1 VRRREVIA
9 VLSGAAVAWPL
20 AVRAQQ
26 KALPV
31 IGFLSSTSLSATA
44 SFVAAFQRGLSK
56 AGYVEGQNVAIEYRW
71 AEGHYD
77 RLPALAGDLI
87 GRKVEVIAGIG
98 PGALAAKSATT
109 TIPIVFVGG
118 GDIIDIGLVHNLARP
133 GGNLTGISIM
143 ATELDPKRL
152 DVLSELVPQGRVIAL
167 LVNSTRANAEPTIR
181 NMQEAARAR
190 GVQLQVLKAS
200 TESEIDAVFA
210 TLVQGHP
217 DALLVSADPF
227 FNSRRDQLVALAS
240 RHAVPAI
247 YQWREFASAG
257 GLVSYGSSLT
267 DTYRQAGA
275 YVGRILA
282 GANAGDLPIQ
292 QPAKF
297 ELVINLKTAKAL
309 GLTVPQ
315 SLLARADEVIE

>member
-1 VRRREVIA
+1 MA
-9 VLSGAAVAWPL
+9 LLAGGGAGWPH

-26 KALPV
+26 KAMPV
-31 IGFLSSTSLSATA
+31 IGFLSSTSLGATA

-56 AGYVEGQNVAIEYRW
+56 VGYVEGQNVAIEYRW
-71 AEGHYD
+71 ADGHYD
-77 RLPALAGDLI
+77 RLPALADDLI
-87 GRKVEVIAGIG
+87 GRKVEVIAAIG
-98 PGALAAKSATT
+98 PGALAAESATT

-118 GDIIDIGLVHNLARP
+118 GDILDIGLVHNLARP

-152 DVLSELVPQGRVIAL
+152 DVLSELVPRAKVIAL

-181 NMQEAARAR
+181 NVLEAARAR
-190 GVQLQVLKAS
+190 GVRIQVLKAS
-200 TESEIDAVFA
+200 TESEIDSAFA
-210 TLVQGHP
+210 TLVQDRP

-227 FNSRRDQLVALAS
+227 FNSRRDQIVALAS
-240 RHAVPAI
+240 RHAIPAI
-247 YQWREFASAG
+247 YQWREFTLAG
-257 GLVSYGSSLT
+257 GLASYGSSLT

-282 GANAGDLPIQ
+282 GAKAGDLPIH

-297 ELVINLKTAKAL
+297 ELVINVKTAKAL

-315 SLLARADEVIE
+315 ALLARADEVIE

>member
-1 VRRREVIA
+1 M
-9 VLSGAAVAWPL
+9 W
-20 AVRAQQ
+20 Q
-26 KALPV
+26 
-31 IGFLSSTSLSATA
+31 
-44 SFVAAFQRGLSK
+44 SK
-56 AGYVEGQNVAIEYRW
+56 YRW
-71 AEGHYD
+71 AEGRYD
-77 RLPALAGDLI
+77 RLPALADDLI
-87 GRKVEVIAGIG
+87 GRKVAVIAAIG

-118 GDIIDIGLVHNLARP
+118 GDIIDTGLLSNLARP
-133 GGNLTGISIM
+133 GGNLTGVSIM

-152 DVLSELVPQGRVIAL
+152 DLLSELVPKARVVAL
-167 LVNSTRANAEPTIR
+167 LANPTRANAEPMIQ

-190 GVQLQVLKAS
+190 GVQLQILKAS
-200 TESEIDAVFA
+200 TESEIDGAFA
-210 TLVQGHP
+210 TFTQRHV
-217 DALLVSADPF
+217 DALVVSADPF
-227 FNSRRDQLVALAS
+227 FNSRRDQLVAQAS
-240 RHAVPAI
+240 HHAVPAM

-257 GLVSYGSSLT
+257 GLISYGSSLT

-282 GANAGDLPIQ
+282 GAKAADLPIQ

-309 GLTVPQ
+309 DLTVPQ

>member
-1 VRRREVIA
+1 VRRREVIG
-9 VLSGAAVAWPL
+9 VFGAAAVGRPL
-20 AVRAQQ
+20 SSRAQQ
-26 KALPV
+26 KPMPV
-31 IGFLSSTSLSATA
+31 IGFLSSTSLGATA

-71 AEGHYD
+71 ADGHYD
-77 RLPALAGDLI
+77 RLPALADDLI
-87 GRKVEVIAGIG
+87 DRKVEVIAAIG
-98 PGALAAKSATT
+98 PGALAAESATT

-118 GDIIDIGLVHNLARP
+118 GDILDIGLVRNLARP
-133 GGNLTGISIM
+133 GGNLTGISVV

-152 DVLSELVPQGRVIAL
+152 DVLSEMVSQARMIAL
-167 LVNSTRANAEPTIR
+167 LVNPTRANADATIR
-181 NMQEAARAR
+181 NILGAARAK
-190 GVQLQVLKAS
+190 GVQIEVLKAS
-200 TESEIDAVFA
+200 TESEIDAAFA
-210 TLVQGHP
+210 TLVQGRP

-227 FNSRRDQLVALAS
+227 FNSRRDQIVALAS

-247 YQWREFASAG
+247 YQWREFALAG

-282 GANAGDLPIQ
+282 GAKAGDLPIH

-297 ELVINLKTAKAL
+297 DLVINLKTAKAL